1 MCLWNSTLSRQ
12 GGPIAIPLHK
22 HADCESD
29 YDLKGLPGVNAV
41 WTRVRRVLGP

>member
-1 MCLWNSTLSRQ
+1 MCFWNSVLS
-12 GGPIAIPLHK
+12 GPGEPIAIPLHK

-41 WTRVRRVLGP
+41 WRRVRIVLGP